1 MSLIGIH
8 SIWHRKVTPGDFF
21 NIERSAEAGPGGGG
35 GQRYIDIPDSVRVG
49 LFTML
54 GLRTPS
60 TSGVAWPLGRINASV
75 IGNTTET
82 GDLSFELNR
91 TAEQRYRIANQNRQT
106 AGGRR
111 HPAWTSANGFPEAP
125 DTVKNREEA
134 AEYVAQGVRIFIV
147 KTLSG
152 DYYAG
157 FTEGTVIP
165 RDWPRGAGLEI
176 LFDRASPGDVVLP
189 RSVTG
194 YPPVVK
200 RILDAWRR
208 KPNVLLYGPA
218 GTGKTYAMSC
228 IWEILQLGRG
238 TPVVM
243 LDPDDRD
250 HPFHVVDC
258 DVPMPLPVARD
269 WVTFH
274 QSYGYEDFIVG
285 LRPIVEQ
292 SGSGFTLRPRA
303 GRLLD
308 LAFRVSLDAF
318 REQSGVLLVDEINR
332 GNVSRVFGEFIT
344 FMEHTYR
351 SVDDRGN
358 LNPRRL
364 PVPLASVNTSG
375 GNSEPIALS
384 GGGAV
389 ILPIPWYFPRHIFAL
404 ASMNSVDRTVAP
416 LDSALAR
423 RFERIDMAPDLEELQ
438 RWLGVDLDDASAKV
452 SNIGGGAV
460 ELTAPECAALI
471 LARLNFQLATSLGP
485 DFEIGHTYMMPV
497 GYAVG
502 DDDGFRRLAVVWDQG
517 IMPQL
522 QERFL
527 TRQDELLRILGVDGG
542 APEGYA
548 FRRRE
553 GWSGQVGGDR
563 PAIEPVSLQEL
574 ADQDMEQVR
583 VTLRYMASHL

>member
-21 NIERSAEAGPGGGG
+21 NIERRVGAGPSGGG
-35 GQRYIDIPDSVRVG
+35 GQLYIDVPESVRVG

-54 GLRTPS
+54 DRQRPCLD
-60 TSGVAWPLGRINASV
+60 SGNWPELSIDAKV
-75 IGNTTET
+75 LGNTSRSGAVTFEHIREGET
-82 GDLSFELNR
+82 
-91 TAEQRYRIANQNRQT
+91 RYRIPHQNRQSPS
-106 AGGRR
+106 GSR
-111 HPAWTSANGFPEAP
+111 HPAWADGNGFP
-125 DTVKNREEA
+125 
-134 AEYVAQGVRIFIV
+134 VASNDVDSTASAGAIIAGGLRIFIV
-147 KTLSG
+147 RSLSG
-152 DYYAG
+152 YYYAG
-157 FTEGTVIP
+157 FTQGTAMP
-165 RDWPRGAGLEI
+165 PSWPVGAGLEV
-176 LFDRASPGDVVLP
+176 LFSSQSPGGVVRP
-189 RSVTG
+189 RTLTG
-194 YPPVVK
+194 YSPVVK

-228 IWEILQLGRG
+228 IWEIMQLGRG

-243 LDPDDRD
+243 LDPDDRGR
-250 HPFHVVDC
+250 PFHVVDC
-258 DVPMPLPVARD
+258 GLPMPVAQD

-285 LRPIVEQ
+285 LRPIVER

-308 LAFRVSLDAF
+308 LAFRVYLDAF
-318 REQSGVLLVDEINR
+318 EEQSAVMLVDELNR

-351 SVDDRGN
+351 DVDGQGEP
-358 LNPRRL
+358 NPRRL
-364 PVPLASVNTSG
+364 PVPLASVNTSAG
-375 GNSEPIALS
+375 YSEPIELAS
-384 GGGAV
+384 GGAV
-389 ILPIPWYFPRHIFAL
+389 KLPVPWYFPRAIYTL

-423 RFERIDMAPDLEELQ
+423 RFERVDMAPDLEDLQ
-438 RWLGVDLDDASAKV
+438 RWLGVDLDDTSAKV
-452 SNIGGGAV
+452 LNAGAGAV
-460 ELTAPECAALI
+460 ELNAPECAVLI

-497 GYAVG
+497 GHAVG

-527 TRQDELLRILGVDGG
+527 TRQDELLRILGVDAGV
-542 APEGYA
+542 PEGYA
-548 FRRRE
+548 FRSRE
-553 GWSGQVGGDR
+553 GWFGQEGGGR
-563 PAIEPVSLQEL
+563 PAIEAVSLEEL
-574 ADQDMEQVR
+574 ADRDMEQLR
-583 VTLRYMASHL
+583 VTFRYMASHL